1 MVLASAYGVKVVCGP
16 ELVVCAVMASGF
28 YHGQVK
34 GLLGN
39 GNNEPYD
46 DFTLPNG
53 KIVTSESEFGNS
65 YKTSSG
71 CAAVQ
76 AVTHHQGHHAS
87 PSCDKLFGWESSLRY
102 CYPFVPSA
110 TSSSPVSM
118 ESLEVSKTQNTRS
131 PWRTSLSATNTAS
144 RFISRRNLVS
154 RSDPKRCQ
162 KF

>member
-28 YHGQVK
+28 YHGKVK

-102 CYPFVPSA
+102 CYPFVPVSNFKLA
-110 TSSSPVSM
+110 CEHGVAGGVKDTEHAIAVAYVAECNQHGIPVHLPS
-118 ESLEVSKTQNTRS
+118 EFGK
-131 PWRTSLSATNTAS
+131 
-144 RFISRRNLVS
+144 
-154 RSDPKRCQ
+154 
-162 KF
+162 